1 MHFYIISEHED
12 IENINS
18 RVGPKR
24 SQHPLVIAL
33 MTYDAQSIRAPILI

>member
-1 MHFYIISEHED
+1 MHNLHNTEHED

-33 MTYDAQSIRAPILI
+33 MTYDAQSIRAPIVI